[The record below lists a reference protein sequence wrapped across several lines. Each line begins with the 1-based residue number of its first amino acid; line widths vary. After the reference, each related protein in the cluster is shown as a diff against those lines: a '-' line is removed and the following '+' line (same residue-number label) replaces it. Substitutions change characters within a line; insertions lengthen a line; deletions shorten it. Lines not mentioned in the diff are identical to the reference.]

1 MAVPPAAFV
10 IAALGSPESL
20 PRAVFSQEKID
31 HCMFIGDA
39 TDPVKRIDIGERMP
53 NR

>member
-10 IAALGSPESL
+10 VAALGSPEGL
-20 PRAVFSQEKID
+20 PCAVVLAGEID

-39 TDPVKRIDIGERMP
+39 TIL
-53 NR
+53 